1 MTTEHKF
8 AKQSQF
14 PTRLSRAGVGGT
26 AWSTQRGRLQ
36 GARRPV
42 TSCGRRRSLD
52 ADGWKTYLT
61 SDDPP
66 RTATYLSEGGR
77 PSGRLTLARPG
88 WESRTESTTGGK
100 NRSGARAGFG
110 ETDGRRPAR
119 AFHDEGSQ
127 IVKDVER
134 TTWRRSAPPARR
146 APPRPSRSRRRPCRA
161 RASARTRPRAG
172 RYKRWFFAPRPGH
185 GKNRPPN
192 APPSLS
198 SPRPPARAARASY
211 RDRVAQVRP
220 LRPDHLNRTALQA
233 ALAPERRPGSERYP
247 ALAALG

>member
-26 AWSTQRGRLQ
+26 GWSAQRGRLQ

-119 AFHDEGSQ
+119 AFHDEGFKSSRTWSVRHGVVPRRQ
-127 IVKDVER
+127 PGERLPGRLEVGVVHVER
-134 TTWRRSAPPARR
+134 E
-146 APPRPSRSRRRPCRA
+146 
-161 RASARTRPRAG
+161 RPREPGLEPDATSG
-172 RYKRWFFAPRPGH
+172 GFLPRVPGMVRTDRRMRRLLCLLLGHRPGPLERVTVI
-185 GKNRPPN
+185 KLR
-192 APPSLS
+192 
-198 SPRPPARAARASY
+198 RCARCG
-211 RDRVAQVRP
+211 
-220 LRPDHLNRTALQA
+220 RTI
-233 ALAPERRPGSERYP
+233 
-247 ALAALG
+247 